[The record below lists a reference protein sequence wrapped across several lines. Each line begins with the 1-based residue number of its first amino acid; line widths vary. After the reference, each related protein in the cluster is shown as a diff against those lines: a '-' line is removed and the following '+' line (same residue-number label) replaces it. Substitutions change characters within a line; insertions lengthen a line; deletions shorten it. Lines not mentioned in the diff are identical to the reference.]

1 MFDRRQI
8 FAVARP
14 VREGAEGDAVAAR
27 QAVCG
32 GDGRGIVTMRDVPD
46 CVERKGQQHCRERN
60 SQPPRR
66 PSCQIEDGHGPEGYK
81 FARIL

>member
-1 MFDRRQI
+1 MFDRGQI

-14 VREGAEGDAVAAR
+14 VRERAEGDAVAAG

-32 GDGRGIVTMRDVPD
+32 GDGRGIVTMRDVPEG
-46 CVERKGQQHCRERN
+46 VEREGQQHCRERN

-66 PSCQIEDGHGPEGYK
+66 PSCQIEDEHGREGYK
-81 FARIL
+81 YAGVL